1 MLLNNFWSVAS
12 PSNVVQYR
20 KPWESCVSLCWWGG
34 ETLKEEIIIDFWFS
48 HNLQDFEDITA
59 QPSLEEKMETED
71 PLEDQLEVDRALLS
85 KSSMQTVMMVHQKLC
100 LNFARSLWYQ
110 QSLPSHQA
118 KHYFSTFIS
127 CYQTGAC
134 LVSQFYPLIG
144 KIASNISDVQV

>member
-1 MLLNNFWSVAS
+1 M
-12 PSNVVQYR
+12 
-20 KPWESCVSLCWWGG
+20 
-34 ETLKEEIIIDFWFS
+34 
-48 HNLQDFEDITA
+48 QDFEDITA

-71 PLEDQLEVDRALLS
+71 PVEDQLEVDRALLS
-85 KSSMQTVMMVHQKLC
+85 KSSMQTVMKVHQQLC

-110 QSLPSHQA
+110 RSLPSHQA

-144 KIASNISDVQV
+144 KTASSISDMQV